1 MSNNKYGKIISYR
14 PNIKYRRKDND
25 FSTSINSYETYT
37 VTEDFV
43 SNTPSNNLIKI
54 NNIIVKAKEILKDL
68 ELLYFDIKY
77 SDCSFIQYCNYIK
90 DGKESSVKEIY
101 DKAIN
106 DIDSNI
112 VFETYKQVYDEY
124 TSLINFDNIYST
136 INYGKKNI
144 SIDEAIKVDEE
155 KIEEISSLE
164 RNDLKKINY
173 ASMYFESK
181 LNKIVESKLEVS
193 SLFIDSVG
201 TVPTVSY
208 NSQVTD
214 KTDLDVGINLLFKNI
229 NEEYKDAYNLFSNS
243 NSTKD
248 FEKMYKYISKQLM
261 DYYEL
266 LSINKS
272 ITNNISD
279 EITSDIDK
287 TINSYKDKINDNITQ
302 LYVNVMNSTFDFD
315 KYLDKLIKK
324 SDTKSFYQS

>member
-1 MSNNKYGKIISYR
+1 MNNNKYGKIISYR
-14 PNIKYRRKDND
+14 PNIKYRKKDND
-25 FSTSINSYETYT
+25 FSTPVNLYETYT

-43 SNTPSNNLIKI
+43 SNTPSNNLIKL
-54 NNIIVKAKEILKDL
+54 NNIIVKAEEILKEL

-90 DGKESSVKEIY
+90 DGKEASVNEIY

-112 VFETYKQVYDEY
+112 VFETYKQIYDEY
-124 TSLINFDNIYST
+124 ESLINFDNVYST
-136 INYGKKNI
+136 INYGKNNI
-144 SIDEAIKVDEE
+144 DIDEAISIDEE
-155 KIEEISSLE
+155 KIEEISNLE

-193 SLFIDSVG
+193 SLFINSVG
-201 TVPTVSY
+201 TVPTVNY
-208 NSQVTD
+208 NSDVTD
-214 KTDLDVGINLLFKNI
+214 KDELNVGLNLLFDNI
-229 NEEYKDAYNLFSNS
+229 NTQYKSDYDSFSNS
-243 NSTKD
+243 NSTKG

-279 EITSDIDK
+279 EIISDIDK

-302 LYVNVMNSTFDFD
+302 LYINVMNSTFDFD
-315 KYLDKLIKK
+315 KYLDNLIKK
-324 SDTKSFYQS
+324 SDIKSFYKN